1 MGNTTEVI
9 SLLNNKNIKIY
20 ASSLQ
25 ADELYHNQNY
35 SQSCALIL
43 GTEDKGISKDWS
55 QNSYK
60 NVKIPMLGVVD
71 SLNLSN
77 AAAILIFEAI
87 RQRDFK

>member
-1 MGNTTEVI
+1 MVKI
-9 SLLNNKNIKIY
+9 LLLVPEYLPGFKAGGALRSTVNMIDRLGGEFDFKILT
-20 ASSLQ
+20 SDR
-25 ADELYHNQNY
+25 DE
-35 SQSCALIL
+35 
-43 GTEDKGISKDWS
+43 GD

-87 RQRDFK
+87 RQRNFK

>member
-1 MGNTTEVI
+1 
-9 SLLNNKNIKIY
+9 
-20 ASSLQ
+20 
-25 ADELYHNQNY
+25 
-35 SQSCALIL
+35 LIV

-87 RQRDFK
+87 RQRNFK